1 MKNKVLGYSAPG
13 IAFVVLSVILF
24 VIPIERT
31 TAFWIAY
38 GFTVVAF
45 GLQIVLWQ
53 AALGRENTMKSKFLG
68 FPLVHIGIA
77 YLILQVVALI
87 VFAAIPEL
95 PTWSAIVTCVLLLG
109 ASSICLIASEAGRT
123 EIDRVEKA
131 VQKKVFYIRSLQSD
145 LEMIA
150 ETESNQ
156 EIKQM
161 LIQLAE
167 KVRFS
172 DPMSADELEDIENR
186 IISKVNELK
195 NCSDRQSVI
204 KELDLLLIERNK
216 KCKFLK

>member
-1 MKNKVLGYSAPG
+1 MKNKVLGYSALG
-13 IAFVVLSVILF
+13 IAFIVLSVILF

-45 GLQIVLWQ
+45 GIQIVLWKT
-53 AALGRENTMKSKFLG
+53 ALGREKTMKSKFLG
-68 FPLVHIGIA
+68 FPLVHIGIY
-77 YLILQVVALI
+77 YLLLQVVVLA

-109 ASSICLIASEAGRT
+109 VSAICLISSEAGRT
-123 EIDRVEKA
+123 EIDRVEKV

-150 ETESNQ
+150 ETENNQ
-156 EIKQM
+156 EIKKM

-167 KVRFS
+167 KIRFS
-172 DPMSADELEDIENR
+172 DPMSSDELEDIENR

-195 NCSDRQSVI
+195 NCSDKQSVM

>member
-1 MKNKVLGYSAPG
+1 MKNKVLGYSALG
-13 IAFVVLSVILF
+13 IAFIVLSVIMF

-38 GFTVVAF
+38 GFTVVAY
-45 GLQIVLWQ
+45 GIQIALWK
-53 AALGRENTMKSKFLG
+53 AALGREKTMKSKFLG
-68 FPLVHIGIA
+68 FPLVHIGIC
-77 YLILQVVALI
+77 YLFLQVVALI
-87 VFAAIPEL
+87 IFAAIPEL

-109 ASSICLIASEAGRT
+109 VSAICLISSEAGRT
-123 EIDRVEKA
+123 EIDRVEKV

-150 ETESNQ
+150 ETENNQ
-156 EIKQM
+156 EIKKM

-167 KVRFS
+167 KIRFS
-172 DPMSADELEDIENR
+172 DPMSSDELEDIENR

-195 NCSDRQSVI
+195 DCSDKQSVM

>member
-1 MKNKVLGYSAPG
+1 MKNKVLGYSALG
-13 IAFVVLSVILF
+13 IAFIVLSVIMF

-45 GLQIVLWQ
+45 GMQIALWK
-53 AALGRENTMKSKFLG
+53 AALGREKTMKSKFLG
-68 FPLVHIGIA
+68 FPLVHIGIC
-77 YLILQVVALI
+77 YLLLQVVALI

-109 ASSICLIASEAGRT
+109 VSAICLISSEAGRT
-123 EIDRVEKA
+123 EIDRVEKV

-150 ETESNQ
+150 ETENNQ
-156 EIKQM
+156 EIKKM

-167 KVRFS
+167 KIRFS
-172 DPMSADELEDIENR
+172 DPMSSDELEDIENR

-195 NCSDRQSVI
+195 NCSDKQSVI